1 MKINEKKF
9 KEILEDMVSDLREA
23 YSNTGNKYVNRV
35 KSKIEVLLDLIEFKE
50 EDDTQ

>member
-9 KEILEDMVSDLREA
+9 KEILEDMVSDLSVA

-35 KSKIEVLLDLIEFKE
+35 KSKLEVLLDLIEFKE
-50 EDDTQ
+50 ENDNQ